1 MPFTF
6 SHPAII
12 LPAVYLP
19 RKWYSLSG
27 LIMGSMVPDFEYF
40 IRMKDIGKF
49 GHNWIGV
56 FWFDTPLAL
65 LLLFIFHNLVR
76 NTLIHHLPL
85 SMNVRLSIFE
95 KFNWNKYF
103 SKHILVVLISII
115 VGAASHL
122 IWDDFTHTNGYFV
135 GVFPTLNQTIFLF
148 NYSIPICVILQYVC
162 SLLGLL
168 VMLIALF
175 KLPEGI
181 KTKRE
186 NILNFWLLATL
197 ILISV
202 VATRILV
209 NKIFNYPIYFDILIV
224 TTISGGLIGIIILS
238 FFLKESKKVTP
249 VNI

>member
-1 MPFTF
+1 
-6 SHPAII
+6 
-12 LPAVYLP
+12 
-19 RKWYSLSG
+19 
-27 LIMGSMVPDFEYF
+27 MVPDFEYF
-40 IRMKDIGKF
+40 IRMKDIGRF

-56 FWFDTPLAL
+56 FWFDMPLAL

-85 SMNVRLSIFE
+85 SLNVRLSIFE

-103 SKHILVVLISII
+103 REHILVVLISII

-135 GVFPTLNQTIFLF
+135 NVFPVLNQEVFLL

-168 VMLIALF
+168 VILIALF
-175 KLPEGI
+175 KLPVGI
-181 KTKRE
+181 KTKRDA
-186 NILNFWLLATL
+186 ILNFWLLATL

-202 VATRILV
+202 VTIRVYIGKL
-209 NKIFNYPIYFDILIV
+209 FNLHIHFDIIIV
-224 TTISGGLIGIIILS
+224 TIISGGLIGITILS
-238 FFLKESKKVTP
+238 FFLKESKKVRP